1 MVSQGFPS
9 GLLPTTVLRE
19 NSAIRSA
26 NPFVPSQYSAQWFVD
41 IQRELAASTLLTL
54 SYIGSGTRHL
64 LQDLN
69 VNQPLAPGPG
79 AIKQR
84 SPRPFFS
91 SVRILDPVNSAD
103 YEAFTAKAEKRY
115 SRGITFLASYTWSH
129 NIDLAEGTYE
139 DGSLIQN
146 NYDLRRKRG
155 SSVFDRRHQFVSSAV
170 CDVPFG
176 AGRTWLNRRGPVD
189 WLLGG
194 WQLGTILSLRT
205 GQAFSPQ
212 VSTDISNTGTNNR
225 PTRRGDGSL
234 GAEQRSIQEWFDT
247 SAFTI
252 PDPYTY
258 GNAGRNILIGP
269 RFRNMDVKV
278 GKNFAFTEHK
288 RLEFRCEMFNFSNT
302 PHFSN
307 PNPNINLPQVGK
319 ITSAGAPRQ
328 IQFGLKFVF

>member
-1 MVSQGFPS
+1 MKTAASS
-9 GLLPTTVLRE
+9 RTTTTCAANVAARCLTAATSSSRVPY
-19 NSAIRSA
+19 AMCRSA
-26 NPFVPSQYSAQWFVD
+26 PDALGSTG
-41 IQRELAASTLLTL
+41 AAR
-54 SYIGSGTRHL
+54 SG
-64 LQDLN
+64 
-69 VNQPLAPGPG
+69 
-79 AIKQR
+79 
-84 SPRPFFS
+84 
-91 SVRILDPVNSAD
+91 
-103 YEAFTAKAEKRY
+103 
-115 SRGITFLASYTWSH
+115 
-129 NIDLAEGTYE
+129 
-139 DGSLIQN
+139 
-146 NYDLRRKRG
+146 
-155 SSVFDRRHQFVSSAV
+155 
-170 CDVPFG
+170 
-176 AGRTWLNRRGPVD
+176 
-189 WLLGG
+189 LLGG
-194 WQLGTILSLRT
+194 WQLGAILSLRT

-225 PTRRGDGSL
+225 PNRRGDGLL
-234 GAEQRSIQEWFDT
+234 GADRRSIQRWFDT